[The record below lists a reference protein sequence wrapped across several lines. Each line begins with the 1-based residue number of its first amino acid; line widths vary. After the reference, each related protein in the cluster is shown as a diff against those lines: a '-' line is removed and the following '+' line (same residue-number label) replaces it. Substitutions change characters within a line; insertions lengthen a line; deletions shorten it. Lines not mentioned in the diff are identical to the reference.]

1 MLRTRAKLEQLSKI
15 RRRENGNES
24 RLGQQLVSTIVSH
37 DVEMS
42 KETQTEERKSQ
53 KRTENYSGEDGHKKG
68 RGRKAGRGGKSM

>member
-15 RRRENGNES
+15 RRRENGNDS

-68 RGRKAGRGGKSM
+68 RGRKAGRGKKSM